1 MNCIKT
7 LIVIAVTILFVQNI
21 TAQNIKTQELRSIKM
36 DKSTT
41 NVQSIPLYSDDYA
54 SAFIVFVK
62 KQVPKHIHA
71 EHTEIVVV
79 LEGKGE
85 MFLGHEI
92 FTVRKGDQ
100 IIIPAMTAHA
110 VITRSKK
117 PLKVL
122 SIQSP
127 RFEGEDRIILEEIV
141 D

>member
-79 LEGKGE
+79 MEGKGE

-92 FTVRKGDQ
+92 NTVRKGDQ